1 MNLAVAKNVAVIKIN
16 VNVNNS
22 WIRSVPGIRCC
33 IPWECW
39 RKSAAMLL
47 FLLFIPRYETTAPL
61 ILKYSSRIKT
71 ACLYFKYSSLL
82 NQLPI
87 RVIKM
92 SWISLKTTEFSLGF
106 FFSLTNL
113 YCKLVATLFQQL
125 VIMEDVFALLVSSM
139 LASCYKV
146 VELNVLVT
154 SCSDNLLSFCNSTTC
169 QQVLS
174 DNLVASSW

>member
-1 MNLAVAKNVAVIKIN
+1 MSTILGYV
-16 VNVNNS
+16 
-22 WIRSVPGIRCC
+22 
-33 IPWECW
+33 
-39 RKSAAMLL
+39 L
-47 FLLFIPRYETTAPL
+47 FLEFDVAFLGSVEESRQRCFCFCYSYRGMKLQHHWYF
-61 ILKYSSRIKT
+61 KYSSRIKT

-92 SWISLKTTEFSLGF
+92 SWISLKTTEFSLVF